1 VSAGEG
7 ANGMHA
13 RDAAAGAAAGEAVA
27 ARVLDLVRARAASAE
42 AETVVHT
49 GVSAL
54 TRFANGA
61 IHQNV
66 AEDVSHV
73 ALRIALDGR
82 VAAAALDGPADDVHL
97 ERLVAGV
104 FAAAAVSPVDA
115 DWPGLAGPEAAP
127 AVDHWDDATAAATP
141 DERAEGVAAF
151 VGAAAGL
158 VTAGALSTDARHI
171 AFANSAGQ
179 ALAGRLTWA
188 TVDGIA
194 RTPTSDGVARQS
206 SAALGGLDAR
216 AAGETAARKARDSA
230 DATDLAPGRYEVVL
244 EPSCVSNII
253 GFLVNYG
260 FGGRAVEEGRSF
272 VRLGEQQLDRAFSL
286 RDDVTH
292 PGMIGV
298 GFDPEGTP
306 RRPIDLVRAGVPTAI
321 LHDRRTA
328 RRAGTVSTGAGVL
341 GANTWGLVPACG
353 VVTPGDASL
362 DELVASVERGILV
375 TDFWYTRVLDPRTV
389 VVTGLTR
396 NGVWLIEDGRVSRA
410 VTNLRFTQSFPESLA
425 PGAVLGIGR
434 DLGLFPDEDEG
445 ALLVP
450 SLRLASWNFSGG
462 AKG

>member
-7 ANGMHA
+7 SAGMRGREA
-13 RDAAAGAAAGEAVA
+13 QAGEAVA
-27 ARVLDLVRARAASAE
+27 AHVLELVRGRAASAE
-42 AETVVHT
+42 AESVVHT

-73 ALRIALDGR
+73 ALRLALDGR
-82 VAAAALDGPADDVHL
+82 VAAAALDGPADREHL
-97 ERLVAGV
+97 ERLVEGV
-104 FAAAAVSPVDA
+104 FAAAAVSPVDP
-115 DWPGLAGPEAAP
+115 DWPGLAGPDAAP
-127 AVDHWDDATAAATP
+127 DVDHWDDATAAATP

-151 VGAAAGL
+151 VVAAGGL

-171 AFANSAGQ
+171 SFANNAGQ
-179 ALAGRLTWA
+179 ALTGRMTWA
-188 TVDGIA
+188 TIDGIA

-206 SAALGGLDAR
+206 SATFGLLDTR
-216 AAGETAARKARDSA
+216 AAGDTAARKARDA
-230 DATDLAPGRYEVVL
+230 ANATDLAPGRHEVVL
-244 EPSCVSNII
+244 EPACVANLI
-253 GFLVNYG
+253 GFLVGYG

-272 VRLGEQQLDRAFSL
+272 VRLGEQQLDPAFSL

-306 RRPIDLVRAGVPTAI
+306 RRPLDLVRAGVPAAI

-328 RRAGTVSTGAGVL
+328 ARAGTTSTGAGVL
-341 GANTWGLVPACG
+341 GANPWGVVPACG

-362 DELVASVERGILV
+362 DALVATVERGILV

-396 NGVWLIEDGRVSRA
+396 NGVWLIEDGRVGRA
-410 VTNLRFTQSFPESLA
+410 VTNLRFTQSFPEALA
-425 PGAVLGIGR
+425 PGTVLGVGR
-434 DLGLFPDEDEG
+434 DLALFPDEDEG

-450 SLRLASWNFSGG
+450 ALRLGSWNFSGG
-462 AKG
+462 ARG